1 MKRAFAILALFGLA
15 GGGVTYYARH
25 TAANSGTVYRLTT
38 IQRGDVAPTISATGT
53 LEAEDLIN
61 VGAQVAGLIVSF
73 GKDIHGKQ
81 IDFNSVVGKDMV
93 LATIDPV
100 PYQAAVAQ
108 AEAVLENS
116 QANLLQ
122 FEAKVEQTEHDLKR
136 ATGLREKHAIA
147 ESDYDAAVM
156 NYKTAVANVA
166 VGKATIK
173 ANKAALDVAKTN
185 LGYTVIRSP
194 VRGTIIDRRVNIGQT
209 VVAALSAPSI
219 CLIAKDL
226 RRMQVWALVN
236 EANIGRIY
244 PNMPARFTVDAHPK
258 DTFGGKVI
266 QIRMN
271 AQMTSNVVNYMVIIE
286 TDNPA
291 GKLFPYMT
299 ASVSF
304 EEPKRAN
311 VLVVPNEALRWKPK
325 SASTA
330 QTIDG
335 KTGEQHCLWVVGND
349 GSPEPL
355 DVEVG
360 PTDGTATEV
369 YGEHVKEGM
378 KAILGIQNGENATDE
393 EEAGGEG
400 KSNMPFLPKFPKK
413 GPPKGGPPPG

>member
-25 TAANSGTVYRLTT
+25 TDANSGTVYRLTT

-81 IDFNSVVGKDMV
+81 IDFNSVVEKDMV

-136 ATGLREKHAIA
+136 ATSLREKHAIA

-156 NYKTAVANVA
+156 NCKTAVANVA

-244 PNMPARFTVDAHPK
+244 PNMPVRFTVDAHPK
-258 DTFGGKVI
+258 DTFDGKVI

-325 SASTA
+325 SASAA

-335 KTGEQHCLWVVGND
+335 HAGEQHCLWVVGND
-349 GSPEPL
+349 GAPEPL

-360 PTDGTATEV
+360 PTDGTVSEV
-369 YGEHVKEGM
+369 YGERVQEGM
-378 KAILGIQNGENATDE
+378 KAIVGIQSGENAMDE
-393 EEAGGEG
+393 EDAGGEG

-413 GPPKGGPPPG
+413 GPPKGGPPLG

>member
-1 MKRAFAILALFGLA
+1 MKRALAILALFGLA
-15 GGGVTYYARH
+15 GGGAAYYARQ

-81 IDFNSVVGKDMV
+81 IDFNSVVEKDML

-100 PYQAAVAQ
+100 SYQAAVAQ

-122 FEAKVEQTEHDLKR
+122 FEAKVVQTDHDLKR
-136 ATGLREKHAIA
+136 AELLRLKKAVA

-166 VGKATIK
+166 VAKATIK

-244 PNMPARFTVDAHPK
+244 PNMPVRFTVDAHPNE
-258 DTFGGKVI
+258 TFDGKVI

-304 EEPKRAN
+304 QEPKRAN

-335 KTGEQHCLWVVGND
+335 KTGEQHCLWVVGDD
-349 GSPEPL
+349 GSPEAL
-355 DVEVG
+355 DVAVG

-369 YGEHVKEGM
+369 YGERVQEGR
-378 KAILGIQNGENATDE
+378 KAIVGIQSGENATEE

>member
-1 MKRAFAILALFGLA
+1 MKRALAILALFGLA
-15 GGGVTYYARH
+15 GGGAAYYARQ

-81 IDFNSVVGKDMV
+81 IDFNSVVEKDML

-100 PYQAAVAQ
+100 SYQAAVAQ

-122 FEAKVEQTEHDLKR
+122 FEAKVVQTDHDLKR
-136 ATGLREKHAIA
+136 AELLRLKKAVA

-166 VGKATIK
+166 VAKATIK

-244 PNMPARFTVDAHPK
+244 TNMPVRFTVDAHPK
-258 DTFGGKVI
+258 DTFSGKVI

-304 EEPKRAN
+304 QEPKRAN

-335 KTGEQHCLWVVGND
+335 KTGEQHCLWVVGDD
-349 GSPEPL
+349 GSPEAL
-355 DVEVG
+355 DVAVG

-369 YGEHVKEGM
+369 YGERVQEGM
-378 KAILGIQNGENATDE
+378 KAIVGIQSGENAMDE